1 MCTSRIVSELLRV
14 SPRSCKISSHSTGTY
29 RYINH
34 SETPFPVILKLG
46 TIIHVYEK
54 KKPPMNIIENVI
66 ADDWMTSEHLGSY
79 TVLNEVDNEIPIT
92 N

>member
-1 MCTSRIVSELLRV
+1 M
-14 SPRSCKISSHSTGTY
+14 
-29 RYINH
+29 
-34 SETPFPVILKLG
+34 ILKLG

-54 KKPPMNIIENVI
+54 KKTPMNIIENVI
-66 ADDWMTSEHLGSY
+66 ADDWMTSEHLGSH